1 MTLRD
6 AQREATRHRILDAAT
21 DLLIADGYSSLT
33 AQSVQTA
40 AGVSRGA
47 LLHHFPNM
55 QELTAALV
63 SNIVVRNEVAVRA
76 AMSRQDSSVDTI
88 ENSISALYSAL
99 TQPPFQAELELWSA
113 ARTDPVLA
121 EVLRES
127 ERIAGRDLRRVVH
140 DAFGPEIVA
149 SENYSQ
155 IADLTVL
162 MLRGLAL
169 SRAVQ
174 KSDASARRSIS
185 QWAGVVRLLLT
196 RTSATRSERGALC
209 RQDR

>member
-174 KSDASARRSIS
+174 RATRLR
-185 QWAGVVRLLLT
+185 VVRSVNGQASFACSSP